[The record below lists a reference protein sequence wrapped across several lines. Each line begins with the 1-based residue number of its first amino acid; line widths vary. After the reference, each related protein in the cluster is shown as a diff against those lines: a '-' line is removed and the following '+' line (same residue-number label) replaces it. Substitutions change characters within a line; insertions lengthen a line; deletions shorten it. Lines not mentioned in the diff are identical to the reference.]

1 MAFFLGKDVSVKV
14 ATEIATYGVEA
25 NLETGGLDTVETPFT
40 GTGATAYCIASDL
53 DGGGVEQDAVTSVDL
68 SIGAMDEDISYFG
81 IRSQTKAEIKK
92 ETTLTIT
99 RKKRDGAWDILF
111 NDGRWGVSGS
121 SAFWDGLE
129 MPTTTHGYRLFLEMT
144 GSNSTTE
151 VVTVLGACIQSHSVT
166 MNTDGTQDE
175 TIEFMSYITPVFD
188 DTQYTTPITSGT
200 TGNL

>member
-99 RKKRDGAWDILF
+99 RKKRDATWDILF

-188 DTQYTTPITSGT
+188 DTQYTSVITSGT